1 MGRKKIWTDERL
13 DELTE
18 MGTKVSVETIAK
30 HFGVTV
36 KTVKR
41 ISTTY
46 GISIAFHKKAWTK
59 EEEAYVLRY
68 AGRMSRANMAKKLGR
83 SVASLSYHACYV
95 LDVKL
100 RLRKKT

>member
-1 MGRKKIWTDERL
+1 MGRRKFWTDERL

-36 KTVKR
+36 KTIKR
-41 ISTTY
+41 AASNY
-46 GISIAFHKKAWTK
+46 GISIAYHKKVWTEK
-59 EEEAYVLRY
+59 ENAYVRRW
-68 AGRMSRANMAKKLGR
+68 AGRMSRTAMAKKLGR
-83 SVASLSYHACYV
+83 SVNSLSYHACYV

-100 RLRKKT
+100 RVVKK